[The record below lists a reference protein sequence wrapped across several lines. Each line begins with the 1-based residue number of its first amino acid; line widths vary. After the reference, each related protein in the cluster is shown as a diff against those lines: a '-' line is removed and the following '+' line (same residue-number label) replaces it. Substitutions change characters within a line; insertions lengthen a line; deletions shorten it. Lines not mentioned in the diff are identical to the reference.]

1 MSCCPVWGM
10 WATQV
15 EMFACDPSN
24 TLSKCEQAQG
34 QSNEKHSEKQSKHY
48 FILLSAQLLLKIY
61 ICFVIIKKWV
71 FLRFI
76 FTALCNADSVSYQS
90 PDLWLWTAA

>member
-1 MSCCPVWGM
+1 MNVKICLLKKSKPMSCCPVWRM

-24 TLSKCEQAQG
+24 TLSKCKQAQG

-48 FILLSAQLLLKIY
+48 FIL
-61 ICFVIIKKWV
+61 
-71 FLRFI
+71 
-76 FTALCNADSVSYQS
+76 
-90 PDLWLWTAA
+90 